1 MSILLRARRQKG
13 LMHLLM
19 LLIENQHHQQKKL
32 KYNTQRS
39 KENGP
44 RHEHKLLS
52 QLRVNAPR
60 SPSNW
65 FYWVGLV
72 ASRFYWLKVSPKSSS
87 IERFPM
93 LFI

>member
-1 MSILLRARRQKG
+1 MSTLLRAQRQKG

-19 LLIENQHHQQKKL
+19 LLTENQHHQQKKL

-39 KENGP
+39 KENAP

-52 QLRVNAPR
+52 Q
-60 SPSNW
+60 SGDG
-65 FYWVGLV
+65 VGLV
-72 ASRFYWLKVSPKSSS
+72 AGRFVWLKVSPKGSST
-87 IERFPM
+87 ERFPM